1 ILTDTIPVN
10 TSILVQS
17 SVNYPEPPF
26 TFTDG
31 AGAAASGLSFVYS
44 GPASITDDVEFSMN
58 NGSDFNYLP
67 TPDGDGFD
75 SLVTD
80 VRINPKGIF
89 NPSNGTDIPTFTVT
103 FSVKVN

>member
-1 ILTDTIPVN
+1 
-10 TSILVQS
+10 
-17 SVNYPEPPF
+17 
-26 TFTDG
+26 
-31 AGAAASGLSFVYS
+31 
-44 GPASITDDVEFSMN
+44 MN

-67 TPDGDGFD
+67 TPDSDGFD